1 MALPPKNAP
10 CWLKLANG
18 GMKSLRTSNLGAQML
33 SQRLELSKL
42 PAPQKAEE
50 VYAFFVKWERGLT
63 NEIAQLSGL

>member
-10 CWLKLANG
+10 CWLKLASG
-18 GMKSLRTSNLGAQML
+18 GMKTLRTSNLGAQML
-33 SQRLELSKL
+33 TQRLELSKL

-50 VYAFFVKWERGLT
+50 VYNFFVKWERGLT

>member
-18 GMKSLRTSNLGAQML
+18 GMKSLRTTNLGAQML

-42 PAPQKAEE
+42 PPAQKAEE
-50 VYAFFVKWERGLT
+50 IHAFFVKWERGLT
-63 NEIAQLSGL
+63 NEIAQLGGI